1 MSLEYTLFNS
11 DMKKDYTILVPSMLP
26 IHFRLLTP
34 VFAKSGYKLEVL
46 TNEGEQVREEGLAHV
61 HNDTC
66 YPALLVIGQMIDA
79 LKSGKYDM
87 DHVACAITQ
96 TAGGCRASNY
106 LSLLRKALAMEGW
119 QHIPCLSA
127 NANGLE
133 KGSSVEFTMPLILR
147 ILYGALYGDAL
158 MWLSNQ
164 VKPYELEKGA
174 TDKAVNQFIDE
185 LIPMF
190 EKEYPNVTIEGVY
203 DSSGKL
209 QLQIEKGLDA
219 DVFFSAATTQM
230 NALKDE
236 DLVDAD
242 SISNVLENKLVLIK
256 GKDSTTT
263 VTGFDNIKDA
273 SIIAIGDPEVVP
285 AGSYAKEA
293 LTNLG
298 VWDSIQDR
306 LSLAGNVTEVLSQVE
321 TQNAEIGLVYATDAA
336 SSDKVEVVAECDNS
350 LLATPVLYP
359 VGRVSSTKYKDEA
372 NSLIEFLKSDKALKV
387 FKKYGFKKGE

>member
-1 MSLEYTLFNS
+1 
-11 DMKKDYTILVPSMLP
+11 
-26 IHFRLLTP
+26 
-34 VFAKSGYKLEVL
+34 
-46 TNEGEQVREEGLAHV
+46 
-61 HNDTC
+61 
-66 YPALLVIGQMIDA
+66 
-79 LKSGKYDM
+79 
-87 DHVACAITQ
+87 
-96 TAGGCRASNY
+96 
-106 LSLLRKALAMEGW
+106 
-119 QHIPCLSA
+119 
-127 NANGLE
+127 
-133 KGSSVEFTMPLILR
+133 
-147 ILYGALYGDAL
+147 
-158 MWLSNQ
+158 
-164 VKPYELEKGA
+164 
-174 TDKAVNQFIDE
+174 
-185 LIPMF
+185 
-190 EKEYPNVTIEGVY
+190 
-203 DSSGKL
+203 
-209 QLQIEKGLDA
+209 
-219 DVFFSAATTQM
+219 M

-306 LSLAGNVTEVLSQVE
+306 LSSAGNVTEVLSQVE

-359 VGRVSSTKYKDEA
+359 VGRVSSTKHKDEA

>member
-1 MSLEYTLFNS
+1 MKNGLSVLLAGVMVTSLFGCSSNEPKEQVKLTIAAAASLE
-11 DMKKDYTILVPSMLP
+11 
-26 IHFRLLTP
+26 
-34 VFAKSGYKLEVL
+34 
-46 TNEGEQVREEGLAHV
+46 
-61 HNDTC
+61 
-66 YPALLVIGQMIDA
+66 
-79 LKSGKYDM
+79 
-87 DHVACAITQ
+87 
-96 TAGGCRASNY
+96 
-106 LSLLRKALAMEGW
+106 
-119 QHIPCLSA
+119 
-127 NANGLE
+127 NAFE
-133 KGSSVEFTMPLILR
+133 
-147 ILYGALYGDAL
+147 
-158 MWLSNQ
+158 
-164 VKPYELEKGA
+164 
-174 TDKAVNQFIDE
+174 DE

-203 DSSGKL
+203 DSS
-209 QLQIEKGLDA
+209 EKGLDA

-230 NALKDE
+230 NTLKDE

-263 VTGFDNIKDA
+263 ITGLDNIKEV

-359 VGRVSSTKYKDEA
+359 VGRVSSTKHKDEA

>member
-1 MSLEYTLFNS
+1 MKNGLSVLLAGVMATSLFGCSSNEPKEQVKLTIAAAASLE
-11 DMKKDYTILVPSMLP
+11 
-26 IHFRLLTP
+26 
-34 VFAKSGYKLEVL
+34 
-46 TNEGEQVREEGLAHV
+46 
-61 HNDTC
+61 
-66 YPALLVIGQMIDA
+66 
-79 LKSGKYDM
+79 
-87 DHVACAITQ
+87 
-96 TAGGCRASNY
+96 
-106 LSLLRKALAMEGW
+106 
-119 QHIPCLSA
+119 
-127 NANGLE
+127 NAFE
-133 KGSSVEFTMPLILR
+133 
-147 ILYGALYGDAL
+147 
-158 MWLSNQ
+158 
-164 VKPYELEKGA
+164 
-174 TDKAVNQFIDE
+174 DE

-230 NALKDE
+230 NTLKDE
-236 DLVDAD
+236 D

>member
-1 MSLEYTLFNS
+1 MKKGLSVLLAGVMATSLFGCSSNEPKEQVKLTIAAAASLE
-11 DMKKDYTILVPSMLP
+11 
-26 IHFRLLTP
+26 
-34 VFAKSGYKLEVL
+34 
-46 TNEGEQVREEGLAHV
+46 
-61 HNDTC
+61 
-66 YPALLVIGQMIDA
+66 
-79 LKSGKYDM
+79 
-87 DHVACAITQ
+87 
-96 TAGGCRASNY
+96 
-106 LSLLRKALAMEGW
+106 
-119 QHIPCLSA
+119 
-127 NANGLE
+127 NAFE
-133 KGSSVEFTMPLILR
+133 
-147 ILYGALYGDAL
+147 
-158 MWLSNQ
+158 
-164 VKPYELEKGA
+164 
-174 TDKAVNQFIDE
+174 DE

-336 SSDKVEVVAECDNS
+336 VEKHVPVYTVDKQHVHVVVGETKHPMLEEHFIEWITLNTNQGIYRKQLNPGQEPVADFCLCDGEQVEEVYAYCN
-350 LLATPVLYP
+350 LHGLW
-359 VGRVSSTKYKDEA
+359 KC
-372 NSLIEFLKSDKALKV
+372 
-387 FKKYGFKKGE
+387 

>member
-1 MSLEYTLFNS
+1 MKKGLSILLVGVMVTSLFGCSFNEPKEQVKLTIAAAASLE
-11 DMKKDYTILVPSMLP
+11 
-26 IHFRLLTP
+26 
-34 VFAKSGYKLEVL
+34 
-46 TNEGEQVREEGLAHV
+46 
-61 HNDTC
+61 
-66 YPALLVIGQMIDA
+66 
-79 LKSGKYDM
+79 
-87 DHVACAITQ
+87 
-96 TAGGCRASNY
+96 
-106 LSLLRKALAMEGW
+106 
-119 QHIPCLSA
+119 
-127 NANGLE
+127 NAFE
-133 KGSSVEFTMPLILR
+133 
-147 ILYGALYGDAL
+147 
-158 MWLSNQ
+158 
-164 VKPYELEKGA
+164 
-174 TDKAVNQFIDE
+174 DK

-190 EKEYPNVTIEGVY
+190 EKEYSNVTIEGVY

-263 VTGFDNIKDA
+263 VTGFDNIGDA
-273 SIIAIGDPEVVP
+273 SIIAIGDPEIVP

-298 VWDSIQDR
+298 VWDFIQDR
-306 LSLAGNVTEVLSQVE
+306 LSLAGNVTE
-321 TQNAEIGLVYATDAA
+321 EIGLVYATDAA
-336 SSDKVEVVAECDNS
+336 SSDKVEVVAECNNS

-359 VGRVSSTKYKDEA
+359 IGRVSSTKHKDEA
-372 NSLIEFLKSDKALKV
+372 NSLIKFLKSDKALKV

>member
-1 MSLEYTLFNS
+1 MKNGLSVLLAGVMATSLFGCSSNEPKEQVKLTIAAAASLE
-11 DMKKDYTILVPSMLP
+11 
-26 IHFRLLTP
+26 
-34 VFAKSGYKLEVL
+34 
-46 TNEGEQVREEGLAHV
+46 
-61 HNDTC
+61 
-66 YPALLVIGQMIDA
+66 
-79 LKSGKYDM
+79 
-87 DHVACAITQ
+87 
-96 TAGGCRASNY
+96 
-106 LSLLRKALAMEGW
+106 
-119 QHIPCLSA
+119 
-127 NANGLE
+127 NAFE
-133 KGSSVEFTMPLILR
+133 
-147 ILYGALYGDAL
+147 
-158 MWLSNQ
+158 
-164 VKPYELEKGA
+164 
-174 TDKAVNQFIDE
+174 DE

-209 QLQIEKGLDA
+209 QQIEKGLDA

-242 SISNVLENKLVLIK
+242 SISNVLENKLILIK

>member
-1 MSLEYTLFNS
+1 MKKGLSVLLAGVMAISLYGCSSNESKEQVKLTIAAAASLE
-11 DMKKDYTILVPSMLP
+11 
-26 IHFRLLTP
+26 
-34 VFAKSGYKLEVL
+34 
-46 TNEGEQVREEGLAHV
+46 
-61 HNDTC
+61 
-66 YPALLVIGQMIDA
+66 
-79 LKSGKYDM
+79 
-87 DHVACAITQ
+87 
-96 TAGGCRASNY
+96 
-106 LSLLRKALAMEGW
+106 
-119 QHIPCLSA
+119 
-127 NANGLE
+127 NAFE
-133 KGSSVEFTMPLILR
+133 
-147 ILYGALYGDAL
+147 
-158 MWLSNQ
+158 
-164 VKPYELEKGA
+164 
-174 TDKAVNQFIDE
+174 DE

-273 SIIAIGDPEVVP
+273 SIIAIGTPEVVP

-298 VWDSIQDR
+298 VWDSIQDC

-321 TQNAEIGLVYATDAA
+321 TQNAEI
-336 SSDKVEVVAECDNS
+336 S
-350 LLATPVLYP
+350 L
-359 VGRVSSTKYKDEA
+359 RDRCCK
-372 NSLIEFLKSDKALKV
+372 
-387 FKKYGFKKGE
+387 

>member
-1 MSLEYTLFNS
+1 MRKGLSILLAGVMATSLFGCSSNKPKEEVKLTIAAAASLE
-11 DMKKDYTILVPSMLP
+11 
-26 IHFRLLTP
+26 
-34 VFAKSGYKLEVL
+34 
-46 TNEGEQVREEGLAHV
+46 
-61 HNDTC
+61 
-66 YPALLVIGQMIDA
+66 
-79 LKSGKYDM
+79 
-87 DHVACAITQ
+87 
-96 TAGGCRASNY
+96 
-106 LSLLRKALAMEGW
+106 
-119 QHIPCLSA
+119 
-127 NANGLE
+127 NAFE
-133 KGSSVEFTMPLILR
+133 
-147 ILYGALYGDAL
+147 
-158 MWLSNQ
+158 
-164 VKPYELEKGA
+164 
-174 TDKAVNQFIDE
+174 DE

-190 EKEYPNVTIEGVY
+190 EKEYSNVTIEGVY

-230 NALKDE
+230 NALKNE

-256 GKDSTTT
+256 GKDSNTT
-263 VTGFDNIKDA
+263 VTEFDNISTA
-273 SIIAIGDPEVVP
+273 SMIAIGDPEVVP

-321 TQNAEIGLVYATDAA
+321 AGNAEVGLVYATDAA

-359 VGRVSSTKYKDEA
+359 VGRVSSTKHKEEA
-372 NSLIEFLKSDKALKV
+372 DSLIKFLKSDKALKV

>member
-1 MSLEYTLFNS
+1 MKNGLSVLLAGVMATSLFGCSSNEPKEQVKLTIAAAASLE
-11 DMKKDYTILVPSMLP
+11 
-26 IHFRLLTP
+26 
-34 VFAKSGYKLEVL
+34 
-46 TNEGEQVREEGLAHV
+46 
-61 HNDTC
+61 
-66 YPALLVIGQMIDA
+66 
-79 LKSGKYDM
+79 
-87 DHVACAITQ
+87 
-96 TAGGCRASNY
+96 
-106 LSLLRKALAMEGW
+106 
-119 QHIPCLSA
+119 
-127 NANGLE
+127 NAFE
-133 KGSSVEFTMPLILR
+133 
-147 ILYGALYGDAL
+147 
-158 MWLSNQ
+158 
-164 VKPYELEKGA
+164 
-174 TDKAVNQFIDE
+174 DE

-230 NALKDE
+230 NT
-236 DLVDAD
+236 LVDAD

-298 VWDSIQDR
+298 VWDFIQNR

-387 FKKYGFKKGE
+387 FKKYGFKEGE

>member
-1 MSLEYTLFNS
+1 MVTSLFGCGFNEPKEQVKLTIAAAASLE
-11 DMKKDYTILVPSMLP
+11 
-26 IHFRLLTP
+26 
-34 VFAKSGYKLEVL
+34 
-46 TNEGEQVREEGLAHV
+46 
-61 HNDTC
+61 
-66 YPALLVIGQMIDA
+66 
-79 LKSGKYDM
+79 
-87 DHVACAITQ
+87 
-96 TAGGCRASNY
+96 
-106 LSLLRKALAMEGW
+106 
-119 QHIPCLSA
+119 
-127 NANGLE
+127 NAFE
-133 KGSSVEFTMPLILR
+133 
-147 ILYGALYGDAL
+147 
-158 MWLSNQ
+158 
-164 VKPYELEKGA
+164 
-174 TDKAVNQFIDE
+174 DK

-209 QLQIEKGLDA
+209 QFQIEKWIRCRCI
-219 DVFFSAATTQM
+219 FFSAATTQM

-263 VTGFDNIKDA
+263 VTGFDNIGDA
-273 SIIAIGDPEVVP
+273 SIIAIGDPEIVP

-336 SSDKVEVVAECDNS
+336 SSDKVEVVAECNNS

-359 VGRVSSTKYKDEA
+359 IGRVSTTKHKDEA
-372 NSLIEFLKSDKALKV
+372 NSLIEFLKSDKALQV

>member
-1 MSLEYTLFNS
+1 MRKGLSILLAGVMATSLFGCSSNKPKEEVKLTIAAAASLE
-11 DMKKDYTILVPSMLP
+11 
-26 IHFRLLTP
+26 
-34 VFAKSGYKLEVL
+34 
-46 TNEGEQVREEGLAHV
+46 
-61 HNDTC
+61 
-66 YPALLVIGQMIDA
+66 
-79 LKSGKYDM
+79 
-87 DHVACAITQ
+87 
-96 TAGGCRASNY
+96 
-106 LSLLRKALAMEGW
+106 
-119 QHIPCLSA
+119 
-127 NANGLE
+127 NAFE
-133 KGSSVEFTMPLILR
+133 
-147 ILYGALYGDAL
+147 
-158 MWLSNQ
+158 
-164 VKPYELEKGA
+164 
-174 TDKAVNQFIDE
+174 DE

-190 EKEYPNVTIEGVY
+190 EKEYLNVTIEGVY

-236 DLVDAD
+236 NLVDAD

-256 GKDSTTT
+256 EKESQTT
-263 VTGFDNIKDA
+263 VTGFDNISAA
-273 SIIAIGDPEVVP
+273 SMIAIGNPEVVP

-298 VWDSIQDR
+298 VWDSLQDR

-321 TQNAEIGLVYATDAA
+321 AGNAEVGLVYATDAA

-359 VGRVSSTKYKDEA
+359 VGRVSSTKHKDEA
-372 NSLIEFLKSDKALKV
+372 DSFIKFLKSDKVLKV

>member
-1 MSLEYTLFNS
+1 MKNGLSVLLAGVMATSLFGCSSNEPKEQVKLTIAAAASLE
-11 DMKKDYTILVPSMLP
+11 
-26 IHFRLLTP
+26 
-34 VFAKSGYKLEVL
+34 
-46 TNEGEQVREEGLAHV
+46 
-61 HNDTC
+61 
-66 YPALLVIGQMIDA
+66 
-79 LKSGKYDM
+79 
-87 DHVACAITQ
+87 
-96 TAGGCRASNY
+96 
-106 LSLLRKALAMEGW
+106 
-119 QHIPCLSA
+119 
-127 NANGLE
+127 NAFE
-133 KGSSVEFTMPLILR
+133 
-147 ILYGALYGDAL
+147 
-158 MWLSNQ
+158 
-164 VKPYELEKGA
+164 
-174 TDKAVNQFIDE
+174 DE

-273 SIIAIGDPEVVP
+273 SI
-285 AGSYAKEA
+285 KEA

-359 VGRVSSTKYKDEA
+359 VGRVSSTKHKDEA
-372 NSLIEFLKSDKALKV
+372 NSLIVFLKSDKALKV